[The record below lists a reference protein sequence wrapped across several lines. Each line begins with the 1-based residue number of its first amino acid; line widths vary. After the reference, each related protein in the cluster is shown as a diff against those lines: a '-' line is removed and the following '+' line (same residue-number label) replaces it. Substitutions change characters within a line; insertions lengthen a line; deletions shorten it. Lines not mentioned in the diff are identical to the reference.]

1 MTENHLREEIA
12 ELGKSLY
19 DRGLAHGSA
28 GNISVKLADGNWLL
42 TPTNSCL
49 GRLDPAKIS
58 KLDGNGKLI
67 NPVEVEGKWYDSWDR
82 KGNGVLTG
90 YNYDPDYFSAGE
102 LNTMFNKDIFGNT
115 NSKNS
120 YYLDL
125 SAALDLGEGYSLT
138 PHVGRQMIK
147 NTPVCS
153 YNDLSVTLGK
163 DLGNGLSASLMAV
176 TTNAE
181 KTCSSY
187 VYKSTQLGASGV
199 VAGIKYTF

>member
-1 MTENHLREEIA
+1 
-12 ELGKSLY
+12 
-19 DRGLAHGSA
+19 
-28 GNISVKLADGNWLL
+28 
-42 TPTNSCL
+42 
-49 GRLDPAKIS
+49 
-58 KLDGNGKLI
+58 
-67 NPVEVEGKWYDSWDR
+67 
-82 KGNGVLTG
+82 
-90 YNYDPDYFSAGE
+90 
-102 LNTMFNKDIFGNT
+102 
-115 NSKNS
+115 
-120 YYLDL
+120 
-125 SAALDLGEGYSLT
+125 
-138 PHVGRQMIK
+138 MIK